1 MTAVPA
7 DEYALVNA
15 DRLRERRKS
24 SPDSDPR
31 ELKAQILDHRFEAVN
46 ARISDVSSELREHKS
61 DTGEKLDALSEKL
74 AETTLEVAKGTA
86 TLKAYLAA
94 VALILTV
101 INVGAAVLSKFVSA
115 TPVAPPTVSQ
125 PR

>member
-1 MTAVPA
+1 M
-7 DEYALVNA
+7 VNA
-15 DRLRERRKS
+15 DMLRDRRKS

-31 ELKAQILDHRFEAVN
+31 ELKAKILDHRFDAVN
-46 ARISDVSSELREHKS
+46 SRISDVTTELREHKS
-61 DTGEKLDALSEKL
+61 ETGDKLDALTDKL

-115 TPVAPPTVSQ
+115 APVAPPVSQ